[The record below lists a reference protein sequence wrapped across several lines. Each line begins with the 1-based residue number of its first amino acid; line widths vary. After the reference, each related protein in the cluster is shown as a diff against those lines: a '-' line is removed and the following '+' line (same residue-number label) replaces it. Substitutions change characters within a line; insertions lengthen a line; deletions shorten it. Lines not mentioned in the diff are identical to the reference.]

1 VATRWVQQTPGFASG
16 IASITVC
23 DSDNAIVVVP
33 GANAHLSAA
42 DLDAAESAF
51 AEADVVLAQLEVPL
65 ATVEHGAVL
74 AGRYHKPFVL
84 NPAPAVKLQESLLA
98 RCTLITPNEYE
109 LGTALG
115 RPDLAWEEL
124 LGGLPGRVVVTKGAK
139 GAYFTDSTGGYKTGP
154 IYWGEPGTNGQH
166 SFYQLLHQG
175 TRIVPCDFIAFEKP
189 LNPLGAQHE
198 LLLANVLAQGEA
210 LAFGKTVEEVE
221 AEGTSR
227 ALAPHRVFEG
237 NRPSNTLLLE
247 RLTPNALGRLVALY
261 EHSVFT
267 QGTLWQIDS
276 FDQWGVELGKVLAKR
291 ILPELRNGSGEKLGH
306 DSSTNALI
314 RRLKRAGPESASKS
328 H

>member
-1 VATRWVQQTPGFASG
+1 MSRVLVFGSINMDLVVETSTFPRPGETLPGARFAAHAGGKGANQAVAAARLGAQVTMIGRVGSDAFGTELKTRLETEFVATRWVQQTPGFASG

-84 NPAPAVKLQESLLA
+84 NPAPAVKLPESLFA

-139 GAYFTDSTGGYKTGP
+139 GAYFTDSTGGLK
-154 IYWGEPGTNGQH
+154 
-166 SFYQLLHQG
+166 HQG
-175 TRIVPCDFIAFEKP
+175 GFPIKAVDTTGAGDTFNGA
-189 LNPLGAQHE
+189 LGAFWDLGIAEAVRRGCAAGALSVTKRGAQDSMPTLAE
-198 LLLANVLAQGEA
+198 LN
-210 LAFGKTVEEVE
+210 AF
-221 AEGTSR
+221 
-227 ALAPHRVFEG
+227 LD
-237 NRPSNTLLLE
+237 N
-247 RLTPNALGRLVALY
+247 GR
-261 EHSVFT
+261 
-267 QGTLWQIDS
+267 
-276 FDQWGVELGKVLAKR
+276 
-291 ILPELRNGSGEKLGH
+291 
-306 DSSTNALI
+306 
-314 RRLKRAGPESASKS
+314 
-328 H
+328 